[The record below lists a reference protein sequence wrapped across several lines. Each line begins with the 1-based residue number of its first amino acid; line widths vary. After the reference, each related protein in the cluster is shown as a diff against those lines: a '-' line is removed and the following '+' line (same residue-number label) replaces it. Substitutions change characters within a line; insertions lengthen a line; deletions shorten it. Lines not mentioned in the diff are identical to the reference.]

1 MTCWLVR
8 KGGLGLIT
16 PGFPL
21 LVRPGRP
28 VPVLGVLKRH
38 GVQGDEGSLKGD
50 LWLLRERIN
59 NPGP

>member
-1 MTCWLVR
+1 MTSWLVR

-38 GVQGDEGSLKGD
+38 GVRGDEGNMKGD
-50 LWLLRERIN
+50 LLFLQERIN
-59 NPGP
+59 NPGL